1 MVWKEQRITK
11 ENAEYDVKN
20 LLFVNKKRKCKS
32 DTIGWNV
39 GEYLISADHKL
50 IKWSSI
56 KFSAENPIV
65 VLPSVWYSII
75 LKLQGRAKDDIKAF
89 IEFIKIRY
97 IQDKPTENIQYLIN
111 SVCEKTSNGALQ
123 DMLFEEIAD
132 NNQQI
137 NELSFN
143 DNHTIEK
150 LVDKVY
156 DDVLENTKNEGYISG
171 KNVGEK

>member
-1 MVWKEQRITK
+1 M
-11 ENAEYDVKN
+11 
-20 LLFVNKKRKCKS
+20 
-32 DTIGWNV
+32 
-39 GEYLISADHKL
+39 
-50 IKWSSI
+50 
-56 KFSAENPIV
+56 
-65 VLPSVWYSII
+65 
-75 LKLQGRAKDDIKAF
+75 
-89 IEFIKIRY
+89 
-97 IQDKPTENIQYLIN
+97 
-111 SVCEKTSNGALQ
+111 CEKTSNGALQ